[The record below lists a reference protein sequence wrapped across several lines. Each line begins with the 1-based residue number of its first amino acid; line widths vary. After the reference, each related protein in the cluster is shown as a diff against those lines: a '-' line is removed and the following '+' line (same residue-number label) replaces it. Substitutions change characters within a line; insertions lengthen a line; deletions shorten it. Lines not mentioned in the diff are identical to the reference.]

1 MVGLKPWGR
10 AADRHPDA
18 LSHPFLETAQ
28 LLVNHESGEMNTGST
43 DNSALPRVLV
53 TGHHG
58 YVGSVVA
65 SYLLEHGFDVTG
77 LDTFY
82 FDGCDLYESDAP
94 PRITSKDIRDV
105 TPADL
110 DGCQAVVHLAALS
123 NDPLGALDPDV
134 TFGINWNASVSLAR
148 AARDAGVERFVFAAS
163 CSMYGASGTDDS
175 LDETAPFAPLTAYA
189 ESKVRAEQEILGLAA
204 DGFCPVSLR
213 NATVYG
219 PSPRLRLDVVVN
231 NLVGWAV
238 TTGKVRLLSDGS
250 SWRPL
255 IHVEDVARAVAGTLS
270 APIEDLRGV
279 AFNVGCDGGNY
290 RVRELADIVAGVV
303 PGTTVEVEGGAV
315 ADSRSY
321 RVDFKRFAALLPDHQ
336 PRYDVEDGARQLY
349 EAYRE
354 AGMTHEQFSGDTYV
368 RLLRLRR
375 LLDEGRLNPELRWV
389 ANGS

>member
-1 MVGLKPWGR
+1 M
-10 AADRHPDA
+10 
-18 LSHPFLETAQ
+18 T
-28 LLVNHESGEMNTGST
+28 TGST
-43 DNSALPRVLV
+43 DNPACRRVLV

-65 SYLLEHGFDVTG
+65 AYLAEHGFDVTG
-77 LDTFY
+77 LDTFF
-82 FDGCDLYESDAP
+82 FDGCDLYESGAP
-94 PRITSKDIRDV
+94 PWIARKDIRDV
-105 TPADL
+105 TAADL
-110 DGCQAVVHLAALS
+110 DGFQAVVHLAALS
-123 NDPLGALDPDV
+123 NDPLGELDPDV
-134 TFGINWNASVSLAR
+134 TFEINWTASVSLAR

-163 CSMYGASGTDDS
+163 CSMYGASGTEES

-189 ESKVRAEQEILGLAA
+189 ESKVRAEQEILALAT
-204 DGFCPVSLR
+204 DDFCPVSLR

-219 PSPRLRLDVVVN
+219 PSPRLRLDIVVN

-255 IHVEDVARAVAGTLS
+255 IHVEDVARAVAGTLT
-270 APIEDLRGV
+270 APADDLRGV
-279 AFNVGCDGGNY
+279 AFNVGGDDGNY
-290 RVRELADIVAGVV
+290 RVRELAEIVAGVV
-303 PGTTVEVEGGAV
+303 PGTTVEIAGGAV
-315 ADSRSY
+315 ADTRSY
-321 RVDFKRFAALLPDHQ
+321 RVDFTRFAALLPDHQ
-336 PRYDVEDGARQLY
+336 PQYDVADGARQLY

-354 AGMTHEQFSGDTYV
+354 AGMTHDTFSGDTYV